1 MVQQN
6 KTKQVYRNEF
16 DSCRYSSIKVN
27 ESPQLICEN
36 TVIEADSSDV
46 NDDTLVSIRVRIRV
60 SICRVV
66 KG

>member
-1 MVQQN
+1 MG
-6 KTKQVYRNEF
+6 QVYRNEF

-46 NDDTLVSIRVRIRV
+46 NDDTLVSEDW
-60 SICRVV
+60 
-66 KG
+66 G